1 MWVDENY
8 KVRNDLAHGNEP
20 VNVEKVA
27 SVVDKLD
34 IIQRVAYRFLQD
46 WRDKLLYG
54 DGNYQAK
61 GCQTLMK
68 TSRSIECGIR

>member
-8 KVRNDLAHGNEP
+8 KVGNDLAHGNEP

-34 IIQRVAYRFLQD
+34 ITQRVAYRFLQD
-46 WRDKLLYG
+46 WRDKLLCG
-54 DGNYQAK
+54 DWELSSEKLPDSDEDVPIY
-61 GCQTLMK
+61 
-68 TSRSIECGIR
+68 